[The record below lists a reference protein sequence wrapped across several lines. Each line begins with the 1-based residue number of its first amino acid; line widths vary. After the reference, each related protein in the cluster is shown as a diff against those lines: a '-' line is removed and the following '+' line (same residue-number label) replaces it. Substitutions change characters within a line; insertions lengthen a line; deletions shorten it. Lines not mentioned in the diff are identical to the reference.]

1 MAKKKGSQNVRAHK
15 PHAVQKAPDDISLS
29 REATALPSEGIREVL
44 SVPDVDVTK
53 SKKENILSELERLS
67 VLNASKSNLKDYIKN
82 LVDMITAFAHA
93 DVVSVKLYD
102 QGSNEICYRYVT
114 GKDGEFID
122 EKIIA
127 IEEEFSQKT
136 VVTKEYFVTNDTGPD
151 RNYHSIACF
160 PLLFREHLLGVLS
173 LLYRREVL
181 LAEEN
186 VSGLKI
192 CAANLALMVHNVR
205 LYSDVAGNH
214 VNIIQALVVSL
225 EARDR
230 YTHGHSQ
237 RVTQYALSL
246 ARAINCSKR
255 EIKILSEVAP
265 LHDIGKIAISDSVL
279 NKVRR
284 LTDEEFAEV
293 KSHSAK
299 GSIML
304 QALGFDKES
313 VQLVRWHH
321 EAYDGRGYPDRLKG
335 EEIPLLAR
343 ILCVADAYDAMTSD
357 RPYRAK
363 LSDKEA
369 FEEIRHCAGTQFC
382 PKVVNA
388 FLRLKL

>member
-1 MAKKKGSQNVRAHK
+1 MEKKKVTRKFREQERNLSKMVEEDFTDYLKIPAIPGED
-15 PHAVQKAPDDISLS
+15 VQETENTQAGEL
-29 REATALPSEGIREVL
+29 
-44 SVPDVDVTK
+44 DV
-53 SKKENILSELERLS
+53 KKENILDELERLS

-93 DVVSVKLYD
+93 DVISVKLFD
-102 QGSNEICYRYVT
+102 SASGDICYRYIT

-122 EKIIA
+122 EKT
-127 IEEEFSQKT
+127 IELEEKFSQKT
-136 VVTKEYFVTNDTGPD
+136 IASKDLFLTSNTGRD
-151 RNYHSIACF
+151 EHYGSIACF
-160 PLLFREHLLGVLS
+160 PLLFREHLMGVLS
-173 LLYRREVL
+173 LLFRGEVTMQK
-181 LAEEN
+181 EN

-205 LYSDVAGNH
+205 LYSNLAGNH
-214 VNIIQALVVSL
+214 VNIIRALVVSL

-237 RVTQYALSL
+237 RVTQYALDL
-246 ARAINCSKR
+246 ARVMNCTKR
-255 EIKILSEVAP
+255 EIKVLSEVAP
-265 LHDIGKIAISDSVL
+265 LHDIGKIAISDTVL
-279 NKVRR
+279 NKIRR
-284 LTDEEFAEV
+284 LTDEEFAEI

-343 ILCVADAYDAMTSD
+343 ILCLADAYDAMTSD

-369 FEEIRHCAGTQFC
+369 YEEIRHCSGTQFC

-388 FLRLKL
+388 FLQLKL